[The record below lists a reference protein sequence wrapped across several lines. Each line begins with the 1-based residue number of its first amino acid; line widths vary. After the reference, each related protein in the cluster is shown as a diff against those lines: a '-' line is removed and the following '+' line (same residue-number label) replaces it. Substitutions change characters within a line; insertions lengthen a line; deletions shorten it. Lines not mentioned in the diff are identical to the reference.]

1 MAHHPHKEEEKNVDS
16 YFYIIGL
23 LAGLFT
29 GAVVNQ
35 GLIYIPIG
43 GVLGLLTAV
52 LFLKVLVK
60 GRQNA

>member
-1 MAHHPHKEEEKNVDS
+1 MAHHHKEEENNDS

-23 LAGLFT
+23 VAGLFT

-35 GLIYIPIG
+35 GLVYIPIG
-43 GVLGLLTAV
+43 GVLGLLTAA

-60 GRQNA
+60 GRQSA

>member
-1 MAHHPHKEEEKNVDS
+1 MAHHHHEEKENVDS

-60 GRQNA
+60 GRQSA